1 MKSNVLFLLLITLV
15 ASCSK
20 NIDYSP
26 EFIEQTSGRYVYN
39 QDELIEVYY
48 KNNQLLLKW
57 KGVENIKPVVLDE
70 TTFFVSDMYQKL
82 QFVQHPDTK
91 KRYLSILPED
101 NSHQITYDYL
111 KVSDTFKTP
120 NMYLKDKEYKQALA
134 GYLEVQKQ
142 DSTRVFIEEKEFN
155 KLGYE
160 LLGKNDYENAI
171 AVFQINV
178 ALYPESDNVYD
189 SLADAYSRNGDS
201 LQAFNNYAKALELN
215 TGNTRAKKYMESYSK
230 SQD

>member
-1 MKSNVLFLLLITLV
+1 
-15 ASCSK
+15 
-20 NIDYSP
+20 
-26 EFIEQTSGRYVYN
+26 
-39 QDELIEVYY
+39 
-48 KNNQLLLKW
+48 
-57 KGVENIKPVVLDE
+57 
-70 TTFFVSDMYQKL
+70 
-82 QFVQHPDTK
+82 
-91 KRYLSILPED
+91 LSILPED
-101 NSHQITYDYL
+101 NSYQISYDYL

-142 DSTRVFIEEKEFN
+142 DSTSVFIEEKEFN

-215 TGNTRAKKYMESYSK
+215 TGNTRA
-230 SQD
+230 